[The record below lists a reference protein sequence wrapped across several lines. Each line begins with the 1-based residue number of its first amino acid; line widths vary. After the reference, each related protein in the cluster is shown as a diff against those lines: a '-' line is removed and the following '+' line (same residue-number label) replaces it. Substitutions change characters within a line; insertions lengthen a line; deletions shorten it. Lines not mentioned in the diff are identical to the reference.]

1 MLYLEFK
8 DEQEG
13 NKIFIK
19 KDKYY
24 EIEEFDDLGI
34 GAVYTTKDLIDS
46 RRIKQDAVS
55 KDRIKKLLDI
65 EDKTIVFASQTHSI
79 NIAVIGDQVKDLYLD
94 TDGFITRNKD
104 LALFTQYADCLPI
117 YAYDKKN
124 EVVGLCHAGWKGA
137 FDGIQKNMIEKMIS
151 EYGSKA
157 EDILI
162 GLGIGIS
169 VDNYPVG
176 EEFYE
181 SYYRRYGKEMT
192 RLVFSIKSD
201 GYYYDN
207 IEFNRQVLLR
217 LGIGEKNII
226 ISDKCTYRDEFHS
239 YRRDGDKSGRNGA
252 FIYFKKK

>member
-1 MLYLEFK
+1 
-8 DEQEG
+8 
-13 NKIFIK
+13 
-19 KDKYY
+19 
-24 EIEEFDDLGI
+24 
-34 GAVYTTKDLIDS
+34 LIDS

-55 KDRIKKLLDI
+55 EDRIKKLLNI
-65 EDKTIVFASQTHSI
+65 EDKTIVFASQTHSV
-79 NIAVIGDQVKDLYLD
+79 NIAVVGDQVKDLYLD
-94 TDGFITRNKD
+94 TDGFITQNKD

-124 EVVGLCHAGWKGA
+124 NVIGLCHAGWKGA

-151 EYGSKA
+151 EYDSKV
-157 EDILI
+157 EDIII

-207 IEFNRQVLLR
+207 IEFNKQILLR
-217 LGIGEKNII
+217 LGIREENII
-226 ISDKCTYRDEFHS
+226 ISNNCTYRNEFHS
-239 YRRDGDKSGRNGA
+239 YRRDGERSGRNGA

>member
-1 MLYLEFK
+1 
-8 DEQEG
+8 
-13 NKIFIK
+13 
-19 KDKYY
+19 
-24 EIEEFDDLGI
+24 
-34 GAVYTTKDLIDS
+34 LIDS

-65 EDKTIVFASQTHSI
+65 KEKTIVFASQTHSV
-79 NIAVIGDQVKDLYLD
+79 NIAVIEDQVKDLYLD
-94 TDGFITRNKD
+94 TDGFITKNKD

-124 EVVGLCHAGWKGA
+124 EVMGLCHAGWKGA
-137 FDGIQKNMIEKMIS
+137 FDGIQKNMIEKMTS
-151 EYGSKA
+151 EYGSSV
-157 EDILI
+157 EDIII

-192 RLVFSIKSD
+192 KLVFSIKSD

-207 IEFNRQVLLR
+207 IEFNKQILLR
-217 LGIGEKNII
+217 MGIREENII
-226 ISDKCTYRDEFHS
+226 ISNNCTYKDKFHS
-239 YRRDGDKSGRNGA
+239 YRRDGERSGRNGA

>member
-1 MLYLEFK
+1 M
-8 DEQEG
+8 
-13 NKIFIK
+13 
-19 KDKYY
+19 
-24 EIEEFDDLGI
+24 
-34 GAVYTTKDLIDS
+34 
-46 RRIKQDAVS
+46 
-55 KDRIKKLLDI
+55 DI
-65 EDKTIVFASQTHSI
+65 EGKTIVFAGQTHSI
-79 NIAVIGDQVKDLYLD
+79 NIAVIGDEIKDLYLD

-124 EVVGLCHAGWKGA
+124 EVMGLCHAGWKGA
-137 FDGIQKNMIEKMIS
+137 FDGIQKNMIEKMIF
-151 EYGSKA
+151 EYDSKV
-157 EDILI
+157 EDIII

-207 IEFNRQVLLR
+207 IEFNKQILLR
-217 LGIGEKNII
+217 LGIREENII
-226 ISDKCTYRDEFHS
+226 ISNNCTYRDEFHS
-239 YRRDGDKSGRNGA
+239 YRRDGERSGRNGA